1 MAAAIGPSYMA
12 TAIPATIAAPKSP
25 PGAAPAMGFAGAPPA
40 WLPGVHFAAALAF
53 FVCGAAGLVV
63 VAPDLA
69 RGSFFL
75 PRVAAVVHL
84 FVLGWLVLS
93 IFGALCQFLPV
104 AIGRQVRWQTL
115 AEVSFGAQVAGVAAF
130 VTGLATSQRSVL
142 YLGATLLTV
151 AFASFAVNLIA
162 TLVGAKERSLTF
174 WALAG
179 ASLFLLA
186 TPAFGFALALNLHG
200 DVQLAS
206 RFATVATHAHVA
218 LVGFVMLVIVGVA
231 HRLLPM
237 FLLSHGASERPAWIS
252 VALLFGGALVLSMPA
267 SLGSPRILA
276 ASALTAGGLVAF
288 FVQAAL
294 FFRHRKRRAIDPGM
308 RLAATGIAGMGGA
321 LVLAPFALSAG
332 VSNPRLLATYF
343 VVLVGAIGVFVA
355 GHYFKIVPFIVWYHR
370 FGPLVGKQK
379 VPKVSDLYSETAAK
393 IVGALLVIGWAGIAG
408 GTLAG
413 SALAVRAFA
422 ISFLAGAIVETF
434 LMTKIA
440 RRRATA

>member
-1 MAAAIGPSYMA
+1 MA
-12 TAIPATIAAPKSP
+12 TAIPQTIAAPRSP
-25 PGAAPAMGFAGAPPA
+25 STDFAGAPPA
-40 WLPGVHFAAALAF
+40 WLPGMHFAAALAYF
-53 FVCGAAGLVV
+53 ACGAAGLVL

-69 RGSFFL
+69 RGAFFV

-104 AIGRQVRWQTL
+104 AIGRQVRWQAL
-115 AEVSFGAQVAGVAAF
+115 AQVSFAAQTAGVAAF
-130 VTGLATSQRSVL
+130 VGGLATSHRSVL
-142 YLGATLLTV
+142 YLGAGLLTL
-151 AFASFAVNLIA
+151 AFVSFGANLVA
-162 TLVGAKERSLTF
+162 TLAGAKERSLTF

-179 ASLFLLA
+179 SSLFLLA
-186 TPAFGFALALNLHG
+186 TPAFGFALAMNLHG

-206 RFATVATHAHVA
+206 RFATVAAHAHVA
-218 LVGFVMLVIVGVA
+218 LVGFVMLVVVGVA

-252 VALLFGGALVLSMPA
+252 VALLFAGALAIAMPA
-267 SLGSPRILA
+267 SFGIPRIA
-276 ASALTAGGLVAF
+276 AAAALTAGGLVAF

-294 FFRHRKRRAIDPGM
+294 FFRHRKRRTIDPGM
-308 RLAATGIAGMGGA
+308 RLAAIGIAGIACA

-332 VSNPRLLATYF
+332 VSNPRLLAAYF

-379 VPKVSDLYSETAAK
+379 VPKVAELYSESAAK
-393 IVGALLVIGWAGIAG
+393 VVGALLVFGWIGVAAG
-408 GTLAG
+408 TFTG
-413 SALAVRAFA
+413 SALVVRAFA
-422 ISFLAGAIVETF
+422 GSFLAGALVEGF

-440 RRRATA
+440 RRRADA